1 MRDRTSQ
8 RKNFMESHGTKKLGY
23 WLTKYVHDLLWY
35 LPVTLAAQ
43 KMLETFDPHMEFAPR
58 VVFF

>member
-1 MRDRTSQ
+1 
-8 RKNFMESHGTKKLGY
+8 MESHGTKKLGY